1 MKAFGKN
8 ILPDIHINPIQ
19 RDLLL
24 ILTIGFFVAWG
35 IISAV
40 SFIFH

>member
-24 ILTIGFFVAWG
+24 ILTTGFFVAWAIVG
-35 IISAV
+35 VA
-40 SFIFH
+40 SFLFH

>member
-8 ILPDIHINPIQ
+8 IFHGVHIDPIH

-24 ILTIGFFVAWG
+24 ILTTGFFVAAAIVG
-35 IISAV
+35 VA
-40 SFIFH
+40 SFVFH

>member
-8 ILPDIHINPIQ
+8 ILPDIQINPIQ

-24 ILTIGFFVAWG
+24 ILTTGFFVAWG
-35 IISAV
+35 IIGV
-40 SFIFH
+40 MSFIFH